1 MTRFGQGAYVGI
13 GVKTPYATDGVAAD
27 IKLWYVV
34 DDGHDNLQLERDVLE
49 FETLTGDFMS
59 TDVIKAGQRRVTGS
73 LTLKVPLEGLQD
85 LLRAMTGHDVSPTG
99 VGPYVYAFVPVARD
113 SASHYMIGTTKR
125 HMVIELFRGG
135 SGATSLYYQGCI
147 ATEIQLAFEQN
158 NYVELT
164 ISFVGRGFAITAKST
179 PTYLGDFAK
188 TTTGQAGAFL
198 DLGGDTHVAK
208 GATVTITTGLAL
220 LYDLTGIEP
229 LGIQP
234 EGKVLCSL
242 TAEVEADDDT
252 LANRLDDPETA
263 TTGRFSSGSLT
274 LTLTANL
281 VLVFTF
287 DELVLAAPVEPRAA
301 GFGQTYAALTLNA
314 WASTH
319 TGQAYTVTLT
329 NNDSAYKG

>member
-1 MTRFGQGAYVGI
+1 
-13 GVKTPYATDGVAAD
+13 
-27 IKLWYVV
+27 
-34 DDGHDNLQLERDVLE
+34 
-49 FETLTGDFMS
+49 
-59 TDVIKAGQRRVTGS
+59 
-73 LTLKVPLEGLQD
+73 
-85 LLRAMTGHDVSPTG
+85 
-99 VGPYVYAFVPVARD
+99 
-113 SASHYMIGTTKR
+113 MIGTTKR

-135 SGATSLYYQGCI
+135 PGANSLYYQGCI
-147 ATEIQLAFEQN
+147 ATEVQLSFEQN

-164 ISFVGRGFAITAKST
+164 ISFVGRGFAITAKSV
-179 PTYLGDFAK
+179 PTFLGDFAK
-188 TTTGQAGAFL
+188 TTTGQVGAFL

-229 LGIQP
+229 IGIQP
-234 EGKVLCSL
+234 EGKVLCVL

-263 TTGRFSSGSLT
+263 TSGRFSSGSLT

-301 GFGQTYAALTLNA
+301 GFGQTYASLTLNA
-314 WASTH
+314 WAASH

>member
-34 DDGHDNLQLERDVLE
+34 DDGHDNLQGERDVLE

-59 TDVIKAGQRRVTGS
+59 TDTIKAGQRRITGS
-73 LTLKVPLEGLQD
+73 LTLKVPLAGLQD
-85 LLRAMTGHDVSPTG
+85 LLRAITGHDIPPTG
-99 VGPYVYAFVPVARD
+99 VGPYVYSFVPVARD

-125 HMVIELFRGG
+125 HLVLELFRGG
-135 SGATSLYYQGCI
+135 AAANSLFYQG
-147 ATEIQLAFEQN
+147 AAVTEIQLTFEQN
-158 NYVELT
+158 NYVEVTL
-164 ISFVGRGFAITAKST
+164 SFIGRGWAITAKST
-179 PTYLGDFAK
+179 PSYLGDFAK
-188 TTTGQAGAFL
+188 TTTGQAAAFL
-198 DLGGDTHVAK
+198 DLGGVVYTAK

-229 LGIQP
+229 IGIQP
-234 EGKVLCSL
+234 EGKVLCVL

-252 LANRLDDPETA
+252 LIDRLDDPETA
-263 TTGRFSSGSLT
+263 GTGRFSSGTLT
-274 LTLTANL
+274 LFLTANL
-281 VLVFTF
+281 ILVFTF

-301 GFGQTYAALTLNA
+301 GFGQTYSSLTLNA

-329 NNDSAYKG
+329 NNDAAYLT

>member
-13 GVKTPYATDGVAAD
+13 GVKTPYATDGVGAD
-27 IKLWYVV
+27 INLWYVV

-73 LTLKVPLEGLQD
+73 LTLKVPLAGLQD
-85 LLRAMTGHDVSPTG
+85 LLRVVTGHDVAPSG
-99 VGPYVYAFVPVARD
+99 VGPYIYPFVPAARES
-113 SASHYMIGTTKR
+113 SAHYMLGTTKR
-125 HMVIELFRGG
+125 HLVIELFRGG
-135 SGATSLYYQGCI
+135 GVANSLFYQGCVI
-147 ATEIQLAFEQN
+147 TEIALSFEQN
-158 NYVELT
+158 NYVEATLT
-164 ISFVGRGFAITAKST
+164 FLGRGFVIGAAST
-179 PTYLGDFAK
+179 PSYLGDFAK
-188 TTTGQAGAFL
+188 TTTGQVGAFL
-198 DLGGDTHVAK
+198 DLGGTPFVAK
-208 GATVTITTGLAL
+208 GASVTITTGLAL

-234 EGKVLCSL
+234 EGKVLCAV

-263 TTGRFSSGSLT
+263 TTGRFSSGALT

-281 VLVFTF
+281 ILAFTF

-314 WASTH
+314 WASSH
-319 TGQAYTVTLT
+319 IGQAYTVTLT
-329 NNDSAYKG
+329 NNDAAYLT